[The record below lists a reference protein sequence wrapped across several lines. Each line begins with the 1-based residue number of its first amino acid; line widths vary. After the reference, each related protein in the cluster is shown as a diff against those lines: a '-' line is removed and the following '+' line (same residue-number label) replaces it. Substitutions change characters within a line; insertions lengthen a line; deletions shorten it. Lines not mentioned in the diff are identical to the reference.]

1 MMANGLMQIAD
12 LAYVRAEAKQ
22 ALPTTVHLLELRRTE
37 DQQGGY
43 TEAYVLAYRDV
54 PARLAE
60 MSGKELEQSSR
71 LDVDASY
78 MLTVAWDQAIDAA
91 MRVQHGE
98 TVYAVAFVNAGRS
111 YDTARRA
118 MLKRLD

>member
-1 MMANGLMQIAD
+1 MADTLMQTAD
-12 LAYVRAEAKQ
+12 LVYVRAQAKQ

-60 MSGKELEQSSR
+60 MSGRESAQADR
-71 LDVDASY
+71 LNVDASY
-78 MLTVAWDQAIDAA
+78 MLTVAWDQSVDAA

-98 TVYAVAFVNAGRS
+98 TVYAVGFVNAGRS

-118 MLKRLD
+118 MLKRLE

>member
-1 MMANGLMQIAD
+1 MADTLMQTAD
-12 LAYVRAEAKQ
+12 LVYVRAVAEQ

-37 DQQGGY
+37 DRQGGY
-43 TEAYVLAYRDV
+43 AEAYVLAYRDI

-60 MSGKELEQSSR
+60 MSGSERVAASR
-71 LDVDASY
+71 LDVDANY
-78 MLTVAWDQAIDAA
+78 MLTLPWDQAVDAT

-98 TVYAVAFVNAGRS
+98 TVYAVAFVNTGRS
-111 YDTARRA
+111 YDTVRRA

>member
-1 MMANGLMQIAD
+1 MADTLMQTAD
-12 LAYVRAEAKQ
+12 LAYVRAQAEQ

-43 TEAYVLAYRDV
+43 TESYVLAYRDV

-60 MSGKELEQSSR
+60 TNGREQAVAGR
-71 LDVDASY
+71 LNIEAEY
-78 MLTVAWDQAIDAA
+78 MLTVPYDQAIDSA

-98 TVYAVAFVNAGRS
+98 TVYAVMFVNAGRS
-111 YDTARRA
+111 YDTTRRA
-118 MLKRLD
+118 MLKRLG